1 MKACLVDFTAKKNLV
16 VPWMLFDS
24 IEEAVAQ
31 RVIGHPSWP
40 HNICEIDETNPV
52 AHVLTRRAAAS
63 SRNSP
68 YRSETVSAFKA
79 RGPIRP
85 YYEIAAELGAAGP
98 KP

>member
-31 RVIGHPSWP
+31 RVKPHPSWP
-40 HNICEIDETNPV
+40 QNICEIDESDPV

-63 SRNSP
+63 SRNGP

-79 RGPIRP
+79 LGSIRP
-85 YYEIAAELGAAGP
+85 YYEIAEELTTAVP

>member
-24 IEEAVAQ
+24 IEEAVTQ
-31 RVIGHPSWP
+31 RVNAHPSWP
-40 HNICEIDETNPV
+40 QNICEIDETNPV
-52 AHVLTRRAAAS
+52 AHVLSRRAAAS

-79 RGPIRP
+79 QGPIRP
-85 YYEIAAELGAAGP
+85 FYEIAEELAAAVP

>member
-31 RVIGHPSWP
+31 RVNAHPSWP
-40 HNICEIDETNPV
+40 QNICEIDESDPV

-63 SRNSP
+63 SRNGP
-68 YRSETVSAFKA
+68 YRSETVSAFTA
-79 RGPIRP
+79 LGSIRP
-85 YYEIAAELGAAGP
+85 YYAIAAELTTAVP